1 MALGSTPRWTAL
13 APSQRKRVESAT
25 EVGAPT
31 GFAGASSCAGRTAA
45 RTPGEEAHVA
55 GALPVQARTW
65 YAPGGALVG
74 TVFFAVSLR
83 EARAASLGAFV
94 VPGSATSPALR
105 FLSSDRYRRIL
116 AAFERAPPRLR
127 ALSGT
132 LSGLPSST
140 LAGVETTFARTFGRG
155 GVTCTALALHALP
168 TQASRFQ
175 RPGLAREG
183 SFASRATVASR
194 PGSSFGTPPDAS
206 RRSLPSR
213 LSFESRN
220 ASLAGRPA
228 DVPGF
233 AAVAVTGRIPCA
245 DTFLSACS
253 ETTEIPVAA

>member
-83 EARAASLGAFV
+83 EARA
-94 VPGSATSPALR
+94 
-105 FLSSDRYRRIL
+105 
-116 AAFERAPPRLR
+116 PRLR

-183 SFASRATVASR
+183 IFASRATVASR

-206 RRSLPSR
+206 RRSFPRR